1 LLFRQHIYVSNT
13 LFLLRSEIMIR
24 IENLCKSYGDNKV
37 LKDINLHIEKG
48 ELVSLI
54 GPSGCG
60 KTTLLRCINRLN
72 DITSGKIYID
82 GKDSDSID
90 PVHLRRGIGYVI
102 QQIGLFPHMTIRKNI
117 NIVPKLIGMEM
128 DQAYIDRINELMHL
142 VSLDPDVFLDRYP
155 AQLSG
160 GQQQR
165 IGVIRGLA
173 ANPPILLMDEPFS
186 ALDPISREQL
196 QDELLNI
203 QSTMKKTIVF
213 VTHDMDEAIKMS
225 DRIAFMYQGKI
236 QQFDS
241 PHEILENPANDF
253 IKGFIGEERRNKN
266 LGVAATIMVGDIAR
280 SYDNLV
286 YGDACVGELFNS
298 AVLTKNDN
306 LVVTDRNDNLLGMVS
321 SDEIKNCPDANTK
334 LQQLAH
340 KVPHL
345 EYDLNIQMANSRMNE
360 LDISEM
366 PVVDGTKALGSV
378 SYKTILRTIAR

>member
-1 LLFRQHIYVSNT
+1 
-13 LFLLRSEIMIR
+13 MIR
-24 IENLCKSYGDNKV
+24 IENLCKSYGDNQV
-37 LKDINLHIEKG
+37 LKDVNLHINKG

-72 DITSGKIYID
+72 DITEGRIFID
-82 GKDSDSID
+82 DKDSDSVN

-128 DQAYIDRINELMHL
+128 NQAYTDRINELMHL
-142 VSLDPDVFLDRYP
+142 VSLDPDIFLNRYP

-165 IGVIRGLA
+165 IGVIRSLA

-236 QQFDS
+236 QQLA
-241 PHEILENPANDF
+241 PPQEMLENPANDF
-253 IKGFIGEERRNKN
+253 IRGFIGEERRSKN
-266 LGVAATIMVGDIAR
+266 LGAAATITVGDIAKNH
-280 SYDNLV
+280 DNLIP
-286 YGDACVGELFNS
+286 GDTHISELFGSPLLEQNQS
-298 AVLTKNDN
+298 
-306 LVVTDRNDNLLGMVS
+306 LVVTDKNHNLLGMVS
-321 SDEIKNCPDANTK
+321 SDEVKNCKDGK
-334 LQQLAH
+334 IKIQQLVS

-360 LDISEM
+360 LNMPEM
-366 PVVDGTKALGSV
+366 PVVDGTRALGSV
-378 SYKTILRTIAR
+378 SYKTILQAVVR